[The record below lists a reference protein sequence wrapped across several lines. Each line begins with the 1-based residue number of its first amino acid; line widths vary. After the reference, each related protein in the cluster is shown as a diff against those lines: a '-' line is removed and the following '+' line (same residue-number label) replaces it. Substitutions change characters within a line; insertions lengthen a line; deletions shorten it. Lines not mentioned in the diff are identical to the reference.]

1 MDFNVVT
8 EKFVSVM
15 PNTGFLYLPVPVTDK
30 NPHSA
35 LCARGVLY
43 SSAIKDG

>member
-1 MDFNVVT
+1 MDITVVT

-15 PNTGFLYLPVPVTDK
+15 PNIAFLYLPVPATDK

-35 LCARGVLY
+35 LCARGVQ
-43 SSAIKDG
+43 